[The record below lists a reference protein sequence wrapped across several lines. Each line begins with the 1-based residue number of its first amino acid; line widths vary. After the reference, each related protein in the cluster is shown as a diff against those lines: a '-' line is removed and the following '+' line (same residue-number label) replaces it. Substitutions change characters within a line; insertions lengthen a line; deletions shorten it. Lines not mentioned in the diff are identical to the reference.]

1 MGITLQKGWRSG
13 ELEVLVE
20 WHEKTVRVCIRG
32 ALDFYC
38 VPDAKRLLLDLFEH
52 EPGCVIVDVSDA
64 FVDSTGIGV
73 LVHVA
78 QRARLE
84 RRGFRLV
91 CHEQLAAI
99 LRLHK
104 LDDVLGIG
112 RVLPVPDLER
122 FHRTHR
128 IAA

>member
-1 MGITLQKGWRSG
+1 MGITLQKGWRAG
-13 ELEVLVE
+13 ELEAVLT

-38 VPDAKRLLLDLFEH
+38 APDAKRLLLDLFEH
-52 EPGCVIVDVSDA
+52 QPGCVIVDVSNA

-91 CHEQLAAI
+91 CHEQLSAI
-99 LRLHK
+99 MRLHR
-104 LDDVLGIG
+104 LDEMLGIASTMDMG
-112 RVLPVPDLER
+112 DEVGWDHPL
-122 FHRTHR
+122 
-128 IAA
+128 AA